1 MKVLEWFLIMK
12 VSDHEGTRMVSD
24 HEGARMVSDQEST
37 RMVSDHEG
45 TRMVSDHEG
54 TRKRFD
60 HALFMAKTWCPCGP
74 DVLVN
79 ISVFYADL
87 RLEPVGKQWYTCL
100 QHHKRNGTWDHQN
113 CIIIKP
119 RS

>member
-1 MKVLEWFLIMK
+1 MK

-24 HEGARMVSDQEST
+24 HEGA
-37 RMVSDHEG
+37 
-45 TRMVSDHEG
+45 RMVSDHEG

-87 RLEPVGKQWYTCL
+87 RLDFGGKAITV
-100 QHHKRNGTWDHQN
+100 
-113 CIIIKP
+113 
-119 RS
+119 S